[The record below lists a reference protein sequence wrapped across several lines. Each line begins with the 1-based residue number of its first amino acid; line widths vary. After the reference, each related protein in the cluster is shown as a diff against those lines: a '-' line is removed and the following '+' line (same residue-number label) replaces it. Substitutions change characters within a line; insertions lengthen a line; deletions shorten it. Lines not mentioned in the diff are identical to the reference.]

1 MKTPNK
7 FDFNTIT
14 DFDVHIDKSVPNY
27 SFLTNAIK
35 SISDYFATDK
45 GVIYDI
51 GCSTGKL
58 LKSLPYSCRKVG
70 YDNSNLL
77 PMEKTGNVSFVYKD
91 ITTGMDLR
99 NAQIIYSIFTLQF
112 IEPNNRLR
120 ILQEIYDQLNVG
132 GAFILCEKVYQEDG
146 KLQEILTFSHYDYKS
161 QFFSF
166 DEIFLKEKDLRY
178 IMKPKTLKE
187 NLDDLE
193 SVGFKTKATFFQSFN
208 FVGILAT
215 K

>member
-1 MKTPNK
+1 MKAPNK

-14 DFDVHIDKSVPNY
+14 DFDVHIDKSIPNY
-27 SFLTNAIK
+27 SFLITAIK

-45 GVIYDI
+45 GIIYDI

-58 LKSLPYSCRKVG
+58 IKSLPYGCKKVG

-77 PMEKTGNVSFVYKD
+77 PTESFDNIDFINQD
-91 ITTGMDLR
+91 ITDGLDLN
-99 NAQIIYSIFTLQF
+99 NAQIVYSIFTLQF
-112 IEPNNRLR
+112 IEPKHRLQ
-120 ILQEIYDQLNVG
+120 ILKEIYDQLNVG
-132 GAFILCEKVYQEDG
+132 GAFILCEKVYQDNG

-178 IMKPKTLKE
+178 IMKPKTLKG
-187 NLDDLE
+187 NLEDLE
-193 SVGFKTKATFFQSFN
+193 SVGFKTTATFFQSFN